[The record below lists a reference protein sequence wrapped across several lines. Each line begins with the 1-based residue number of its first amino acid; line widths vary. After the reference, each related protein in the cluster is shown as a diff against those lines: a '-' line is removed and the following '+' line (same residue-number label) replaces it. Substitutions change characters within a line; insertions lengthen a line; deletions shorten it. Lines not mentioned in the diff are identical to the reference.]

1 MNADSTI
8 KLKADKKK
16 RPKGYWNHQIRTW
29 HWISGATSLIGTLLF
44 AFTGITLNHAGDIGS
59 ATTVLERTAVLPDTL
74 LSQLEGGPV
83 SNSVSGI
90 PAPVAQWLDRELGA
104 NVAPRTG
111 EWSDY
116 DIYVGM
122 PGPGKDAWL
131 SIDRE
136 TGEVIYETSDRGVIS
151 YLNDLHK
158 GRDTGTAWAW
168 FIDIFAVACIVFCL
182 TGLWLLQMH
191 ARRRP
196 STWPLVGAGILIPA
210 LLAIFLIH

>member
-1 MNADSTI
+1 MNANADI
-8 KLKADKKK
+8 DLKTKKK
-16 RPKGYWNHQIRTW
+16 KPKGYWNHQIRTW
-29 HWISGATSLIGTLLF
+29 HWISGAISLIGTLLF
-44 AFTGITLNHAGDIGS
+44 AFTGITLNHAGDIAS
-59 ATTVLERTAVLPDTL
+59 APVIVERTADLPENMLTM
-74 LSQLEGGPV
+74 LEGGPTAADT
-83 SNSVSGI
+83 SGL
-90 PAPVAQWLDRELGA
+90 PVPVRQWLKSELGA
-104 NVAPRTG
+104 HTAGRKG
-111 EWSDY
+111 EWSDV

-136 TGEVIYETSDRGVIS
+136 TGEVIYETSDRGAIS

-158 GRDTGTAWAW
+158 GRDTGTAWSW

-196 STWPLVGAGILIPA
+196 STWPLVGAGVLIPA
-210 LLAIFLIH
+210 LLAILFIH